1 MVDIGSIYVL
11 SPGELEPQGYVSVC
25 NSNLFRHFPTEL
37 MYVIFILRTTHLI
50 HHCNALGLISY

>member
-25 NSNLFRHFPTEL
+25 NSNLFRHFPHRIDVC
-37 MYVIFILRTTHLI
+37 YI
-50 HHCNALGLISY
+50 HFAYHPLNTSL